1 MQQLITAFL
10 ACNLRAAGPLVLI
23 AAVSG
28 TGCDKASS
36 GISVSGHASYRGE
49 PLAKGLISFFP
60 ATGRVVSAPIA
71 DDGSYELSLEP
82 GDYTV
87 TVSLGVELPP
97 GFKEGDR
104 VPPPKVVL
112 PDQYSVRAKSTL
124 KATVAPGH
132 AEPLDFDLK

>member
-1 MQQLITAFL
+1 M
-10 ACNLRAAGPLVLI
+10 LVLFAVVSF
-23 AAVSG
+23 AACS
-28 TGCDKASS
+28 DSPS
-36 GISVSGHASYRGE
+36 GISVGGQATYRGE

-71 DDGSYELSLEP
+71 EDGSYQASLEP

-87 TVSLGVELPP
+87 TISMGVELPP

-124 KATVAPGH
+124 KANIQPGH
-132 AEPLDFDLK
+132 AEPINFDLK